1 MNHNP
6 LQQGILAVN
15 SHGVGSITDEMIEAR
30 ARELALIGNRPQTQD
45 DYDQAKRELTGGS
58 ERDPE
63 GAILE
68 SIPDPNPWNPVV
80 GSTGEKAPESASE
93 DEDEDGRSESAQLVE
108 QGIGEAEHDQMLRAA
123 QMAEQKDRQDR
134 LD

>member
-1 MNHNP
+1 
-6 LQQGILAVN
+6 
-15 SHGVGSITDEMIEAR
+15 
-30 ARELALIGNRPQTQD
+30 
-45 DYDQAKRELTGGS
+45 
-58 ERDPE
+58 
-63 GAILE
+63 
-68 SIPDPNPWNPVV
+68 VV

-123 QMAEQKDRQDR
+123 QLAEQKDRQDR